1 MPQRGPRLKR
11 IRRLGTPLPGLTRKA
26 PEWKSYPPGAHGPDP
41 KRRRSTPYRARLDE
55 KQKLRWNYGVSER
68 QLRTYFEQAAHSGGV
83 TGEELLA
90 LLERRLDNVVFRLG
104 FAPTIPAARQL
115 VAHGHIRVNGARV
128 DRAGF
133 LVKPGHSVAVGPR
146 GRAIPDVMTAVERGP
161 EVRLPGYL
169 ALDPSDKFT
178 GRVVAT
184 PMRGDV
190 PFVVEVAAI
199 VEFYAR

>member
-1 MPQRGPRLKR
+1 MPQTGPRLKR

-41 KRRRSTPYRARLDE
+41 KRRRKSDYRARLDE

-68 QLRTYFEQAAHSGGV
+68 QLRVYFEQAARSGGV
-83 TGEELLA
+83 TGEALLA

-115 VAHGHIRVNGARV
+115 VAHGHVRVNGSRV

-133 LVKPGHSVAVGPR
+133 LVRPGHEVGMSPR
-146 GRAIPDVMTAVERGP
+146 GREIADVAQAVQRGP
-161 EVRLPGYL
+161 EVRLPGFL
-169 ALDPSDKFT
+169 ALDPADPFV

-184 PMRGDV
+184 PVRGDI
-190 PFVVEVAAI
+190 PFVVDEAAI